1 MVALHRLAL
10 ALPVRDS
17 RRYKL
22 VLNYHGPIGAPFNK
36 GAEVVQLVTKFRDG
50 TEQTMPL
57 VAVQSASKAAFLGRA
72 WSGLMPLVGA

>member
-10 ALPVRDS
+10 ALPVRDN

-22 VLNYHGPIGAPFNK
+22 VLKYHGPIGAPFNK
-36 GAEVVQLVTKFRDG
+36 GAEVEQLVAKFRDG

-57 VAVQSASKAAFLGRA
+57 VAVQSASKAAFFWRV
-72 WSGLMPLVGA
+72 WSGLKSLVGA

>member
-10 ALPVRDS
+10 ALPVRDN

-22 VLNYHGPIGAPFNK
+22 VLKYHGPMREPFKK
-36 GAEVVQLVTKFRDG
+36 GAEVVQLVAKFRDDA
-50 TEQTMPL
+50 EQIMPL
-57 VAVQSASKAAFLGRA
+57 VAAQSARIAEFFGRA

>member
-10 ALPVRDS
+10 ALPVGDN

-22 VLNYHGPIGAPFNK
+22 ILKYHGPIRAPFNK
-36 GAEVVQLVTKFRDG
+36 GADLVQLVTKFRDG

-57 VAVQSASKAAFLGRA
+57 VAAQSASKAAFFGRA

>member
-10 ALPVRDS
+10 ALPVRDN

-36 GAEVVQLVTKFRDG
+36 GAEVVQLVAKFRDG
-50 TEQTMPL
+50 TEQIMPL
-57 VAVQSASKAAFLGRA
+57 VAVQSARKAAFFWRV
-72 WSGLMPLVGA
+72 WSGMKSLVGA